1 MPQNVRRDAHG
12 FEDPEQF
19 IGGSSPRV
27 ESDAGDDFE
36 SMRTTTTRAGLAISE
51 RTTASTR
58 TVVRT
63 ELMQENIASTN
74 GHGRKSLASLA
85 SRRNLVEDDEDDEEE
100 AGNNVPDGLLSDGLA
115 SFRTG
120 TNGAGNHESLED
132 MDLSTISDTPSEKDN
147 LLVFTL
153 TH

>member
-1 MPQNVRRDAHG
+1 MPQNVQRDAHG

-27 ESDAGDDFE
+27 ESEAGDDFD

-63 ELMQENIASTN
+63 ELMQENILNTN
-74 GHGRKSLASLA
+74 GHGRKSLSALA

-100 AGNNVPDGLLSDGLA
+100 AGNNVPDGLLSDGLT
-115 SFRTG
+115 SLRKG
-120 TNGAGNHESLED
+120 TSRVGNHESLED
-132 MDLSTISDTPSEKDN
+132 MDLSTISDTPSENDVC
-147 LLVFTL
+147 LVVASEQ
-153 TH
+153 

>member
-1 MPQNVRRDAHG
+1 MPQNVQRDAHG

-19 IGGSSPRV
+19 IGGSSPRI
-27 ESDAGDDFE
+27 ESEAGDDFD

-63 ELMQENIASTN
+63 ELMQENIVNMN
-74 GHGRKSLASLA
+74 GHGRKSLASLV

-100 AGNNVPDGLLSDGLA
+100 AGNNVPDGLLSDGIA
-115 SFRTG
+115 SFRRG
-120 TNGAGNHESLED
+120 TSRVDNHESLED
-132 MDLSTISDTPSEKDN
+132 MDLSTMSDTPSEKYDS
-147 LLVFTL
+147 LVFAV